1 MSTWASRRLQ
11 RWMYDREQVFFE
23 LVLRL
28 PGIPSSYGRLESN
41 RGALPL
47 GCKYQLPEPPVNPWE
62 PSPDP
67 SSSPERKCSQGTG
80 QKSFPTF
87 IIISNPLSPGARHT
101 DDVDWAVGL
110 FPSLYLS
117 HQERRKTLEIYSKL
131 SSQVNMKRIQFHY
144 YILKH
149 HLLLLFIVIWH

>member
-1 MSTWASRRLQ
+1 
-11 RWMYDREQVFFE
+11 MYDREQVFFK

-28 PGIPSSYGRLESN
+28 PGIPSSYGRLESK
-41 RGALPL
+41 RGAHPL
-47 GCKYQLPEPPVNPWE
+47 GCKYQLPEPPVSPWE

-101 DDVDWAVGL
+101 DDVNWAVGL
-110 FPSLYLS
+110 FPSLYLN
-117 HQERRKTLEIYSKL
+117 HQERRKTLESK
-131 SSQVNMKRIQFHY
+131 
-144 YILKH
+144 YILNYLAKSTWNTFNFTTIFWSTICFFY
-149 HLLLLFIVIWH
+149 L